1 MSKKLNRKKPGY
13 TKSGEVKIVSLN
25 YKQLSEMISKVSKK
39 KIEAKIRNRMNT
51 LERRTGFVN
60 PVASEQPASE

>member
-13 TKSGEVKIVSLN
+13 TKSGDVKIVSLN

-39 KIEAKIRNRMNT
+39 KIEAKIRNRMNK
-51 LERRTGFVN
+51 LERHPDFVA
-60 PVASEQPASE
+60 PVQEQSASA